1 MPNYTEE
8 ELMDMDAIVSAY
20 LTRLSQGKE
29 WSFDEIK
36 LFSQMVNSYKLQNP
50 EKWEQE
56 VRAANDEEAVPEYD
70 VIKNLAAR
78 QKNLLDMLE
87 AEQEKSVT
95 EFNKSEKKSSLSHT
109 FTVFN
114 KQYEDEIQEEARHLI
129 LKGTFFQIRDEVC
142 AAFEKEY
149 KESINEAGA
158 ERDSALE
165 ELEKARTD
173 YAAYKTIANDETYNN
188 LLAEKAKLQ
197 KELEKIE
204 KEESEQKKLA
214 QNKKQKDDDE
224 YELPQVAKLNKK
236 IADLNYRINAR
247 ANELVPGVYDEILSK
262 IGAKQQEIENQF
274 TKKSITIFN
283 EFNKKIND
291 EFKIAI
297 EKRKNEEIEKMK
309 GDIERFHKEIIA
321 PQIEINK
328 TEKEQE
334 KEKQNLFKLNK
345 ISNALNEENE
355 NENEINTSSK
365 KNDKPKE
372 KEGKTFNVYS
382 KQREIL
388 QHEMNLH
395 GQILKNMDDKI
406 FEADYVKI
414 EAQFVNEP
422 NDKNSPFMYTN
433 ISSYLAAYEIELE
446 CVKETFQYD
455 KDKFRVAQ
463 KPHLDRIS
471 GINRILKNN
480 KKTGLT
486 KNTREYKEV
495 LNQLDIFEKGLVDN
509 GWNEVVMAERE
520 GYELTP
526 EQETKKREMLK
537 QLDNVFNAASYYMVK
552 KGPQKKSWGH
562 GQARYDLM
570 YLLCNEIYK
579 EGGHAAEV
587 MSRMNKM
594 DKESDAHKE
603 NPSRYL
609 HQIPNAT
616 NGSEALERTYGKKI
630 AAAIKSNDKEKFIDE
645 VSAESASS
653 SRQHNK
659 NNNLINQSLNM

>member
-56 VRAANDEEAVPEYD
+56 VRAANDEEAGPEYN
-70 VIKNLAAR
+70 VIKNLADR

-87 AEQEKSVT
+87 VEQEKSVT

-149 KESINEAGA
+149 KDSINEAGA

-173 YAAYKTIANDETYNN
+173 YATYETIANDETYKN
-188 LLAEKAKLQ
+188 LLAEKTKLQ

-204 KEESEQKKLA
+204 KEESEQK
-214 QNKKQKDDDE
+214 DDDE
-224 YELPQVAKLNKK
+224 YELPQVASLNKK
-236 IADLNYRINAR
+236 IGNLNHSINVR
-247 ANELVPGVYDEILSK
+247 ANELVPGVYDEILSI

-334 KEKQNLFKLNK
+334 KEKQKLFKLNK

-355 NENEINTSSK
+355 NEIDTSSK
-365 KNDKPKE
+365 KNDKPKVI
-372 KEGKTFNVYS
+372 EGNKFDVFS

-388 QHEMNLH
+388 QHEINLN
-395 GQILKNMDDKI
+395 GQILENMDYKI
-406 FEADYVKI
+406 DDAGYSKI
-414 EAQFVNEP
+414 KAQFVNEP

-471 GINRILKNN
+471 GIHRILKNN

-486 KNTREYKEV
+486 KNTREYREV

-537 QLDNVFNAASYYMVK
+537 QLDNVFNAASDYMVK
-552 KGPQKKSWGH
+552 KGPHKKSWGH

-587 MSRMNKM
+587 MSRWKKM